1 MPCARAQPRD
11 TSALSL
17 PSPWASVFRGF
28 GKCNSGASFSV
39 STQPE
44 GEERSWSW
52 SWSSVASDLIN
63 HACIKKPPYNPES
76 TELGEP
82 AGGGPALAGKNGA
95 L

>member
-1 MPCARAQPRD
+1 MPGRSLGTQ
-11 TSALSL
+11 ALYL
-17 PSPWASVFRGF
+17 FRVLGPPSSGVLANATVGLVSVFPPSLR
-28 GKCNSGASFSV
+28 
-39 STQPE
+39 